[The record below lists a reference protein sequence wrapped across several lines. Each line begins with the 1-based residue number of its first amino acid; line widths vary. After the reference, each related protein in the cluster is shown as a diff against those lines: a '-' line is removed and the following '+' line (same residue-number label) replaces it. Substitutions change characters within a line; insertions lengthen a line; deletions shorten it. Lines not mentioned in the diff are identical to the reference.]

1 MNNRFIVL
9 NFSFLE
15 EKYSADGLDHLSDQ
29 SLWHLSSIKVGPS
42 RERVLSGKAKMKIQ
56 SIFKERGL
64 EKTSG
69 IA

>member
-29 SLWHLSSIKVGPS
+29 SLWQLSSIKEGPS
-42 RERVLSGKAKMKIQ
+42 RERVLSGKVKMKIQ
-56 SIFKERGL
+56 SIFLRKHLG
-64 EKTSG
+64 
-69 IA
+69 A